1 MDEQTPPI
9 ASAVAAPIA
18 AKAATIEITL
28 PPAPAQSIEQAKRI
42 VTIAGS
48 SNDGSHDVAIGVAAP
63 ILINAALDAQVSVS
77 VAEVLANG
85 RQSPPC
91 TVSFTPY
98 ERIEAI
104 AADPAGFVV
113 KVCVA
118 LKNQIPGLRP
128 GI

>member
-1 MDEQTPPI
+1 MDEQTP
-9 ASAVAAPIA
+9 ANVNVVAAQAVA
-18 AKAATIEITL
+18 KVATVEITL
-28 PPAPAQSIEQAKRI
+28 PPAPSQSIEQAKRI

-48 SNDGSHDVAIGVAAP
+48 SNDGSQDVAIGVAAP
-63 ILINAALDAQVSVS
+63 ILINAALDAQVSVC

-98 ERIEAI
+98 ERIEAV

-113 KVCVA
+113 RVKEVA
-118 LKNQIPGLRP
+118 RD
-128 GI
+128 